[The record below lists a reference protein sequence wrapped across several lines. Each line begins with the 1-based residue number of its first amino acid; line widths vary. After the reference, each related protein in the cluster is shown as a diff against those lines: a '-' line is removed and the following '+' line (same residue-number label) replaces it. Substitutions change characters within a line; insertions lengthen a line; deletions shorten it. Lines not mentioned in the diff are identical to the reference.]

1 MLKTENRHSLCTL
14 PCQFIQKPDQWK
26 HIYDHGICIS
36 YDRLLQIS
44 NQLGEK
50 VIEDYV
56 EHGVVCPP
64 ILRKGIFTTSA
75 IDNIDHNPSATTA
88 TSSFHGTSI
97 SMFQFPTSEN
107 IGELRSTL
115 SLDKKN
121 VNKLPDS
128 YTIVTPAYFKAPPD
142 PRIADKHLPLPDT
155 INLKA
160 ECDWLFTMVT
170 CVDVD
175 G

>member
-1 MLKTENRHSLCTL
+1 METL
-14 PCQFIQKPDQWK
+14 
-26 HIYDHGICIS
+26 YDHGICIS

-64 ILRKGIFTTSA
+64 ILRKGILTTSA
-75 IDNIDHNPSATTA
+75 IDNIDHSSSAPTA

-107 IGELRSTL
+107 MGS
-115 SLDKKN
+115 
-121 VNKLPDS
+121 
-128 YTIVTPAYFKAPPD
+128 
-142 PRIADKHLPLPDT
+142 
-155 INLKA
+155 
-160 ECDWLFTMVT
+160 
-170 CVDVD
+170 
-175 G
+175 